1 MWIFDQIRTVVNRET
16 KWREDERASQEADLN
31 DIKWERWK
39 RSRREMQKSETKV
52 EEERKDWNSGF
63 VFFFFVFFFF
73 FQVRRAFV
81 RRFCVTFL
89 QKKKERFEIF
99 YCQHPKLVREGHNDR
114 LCVRTTKK
122 YFKKRCEENTKS
134 TYIS

>member
-1 MWIFDQIRTVVNRET
+1 
-16 KWREDERASQEADLN
+16 
-31 DIKWERWK
+31 
-39 RSRREMQKSETKV
+39 MQKSETKV
-52 EEERKDWNSGF
+52 EEERDWNSGF
-63 VFFFFVFFFF
+63 VFFFVFFFF

-81 RRFCVTFL
+81 RRFCVTCI

-99 YCQHPKLVREGHNDR
+99 YCEHPKLVREGHNDR